1 MFKKTESSNQEVLTL
16 VGKMVKVEG
25 KFYGQGNM
33 IIEGVVEGSI
43 KTANDLRIEDG
54 AVVKASIRAKNI
66 YIAGI
71 VQGDIKAQESVQ
83 LTGTAKVYGDL
94 ETKLLAIET
103 GALFFGNCKMG
114 IEETANKKE
123 AAKEKEKEDK

>member
-33 IIEGVVEGSI
+33 IIEGIVDGSI
-43 KTANDLRIEDG
+43 KTANDLRIEQG
-54 AVVKASIRAKNI
+54 AVVKAGIKAKNI

-71 VQGDIKAQESVQ
+71 VEGNVKAQEIIELAS
-83 LTGTAKVYGDL
+83 TAKVYGDI
-94 ETKLLAIET
+94 ETKLLAIER
-103 GALFFGNCKMG
+103 GAMFYGNCKMG
-114 IEETANKKE
+114 EETAAEKKNNGD
-123 AAKEKEKEDK
+123 KEK